1 MVRSLLDSNTKSEC
15 GDDKVNTF
23 LTWGTRVV
31 VLALISYSLSFL
43 RLNKNRRVEIKALV
57 FQSLGLLLD
66 ISSTSLMILG
76 SRNTPFTLHGIF
88 GYSALFIM
96 IVDTIMVWRFYRRY
110 GEKSISKNLHRFAR
124 VAYFWWVI
132 AFLLGLLLVIVV

>member
-1 MVRSLLDSNTKSEC
+1 MNA
-15 GDDKVNTF
+15 F

-43 RLNKNRRVEIKALV
+43 RLNKNRRVEIKALA

-66 ISSTSLMILG
+66 ISSTALMILG

-96 IVDTIMVWRFYRRY
+96 IVDTMMVWHFYLSH
-110 GEKSISKNLHRFAR
+110 GKKTISQNLHRFAR
-124 VAYFWWVI
+124 AAYFWWVI
-132 AFLLGLLLVIVV
+132 AFLLGLLLVILD

>member
-1 MVRSLLDSNTKSEC
+1 MNI
-15 GDDKVNTF
+15 F
-23 LTWGTRVV
+23 LIWGTRVV

-43 RLNKNRRVEIKALV
+43 RLNKNRRVEIKALA

-88 GYSALFIM
+88 GYSALLIM
-96 IVDTIMVWRFYRRY
+96 IVDTTMVWHFYLRHR
-110 GEKSISKNLHRFAR
+110 EKSISQNLHRFAR
-124 VAYFWWVI
+124 VAYLWWII
-132 AFLLGLLLVIVV
+132 AFLLGLLLVIIA

>member
-1 MVRSLLDSNTKSEC
+1 MNA
-15 GDDKVNTF
+15 F

-43 RLNKNRRVEIKALV
+43 RLNRNRRVDIKALV
-57 FQSLGLLLD
+57 FQSLGLFLD

-88 GYSALFIM
+88 GYSALMIM
-96 IVDTIMVWRFYRRY
+96 IVDTIMVWRFYRHH
-110 GEKSISKNLHRFAR
+110 GEKSISQNLHLFAR

-132 AFLLGLLLVIVV
+132 AFLLGLLLVIVA